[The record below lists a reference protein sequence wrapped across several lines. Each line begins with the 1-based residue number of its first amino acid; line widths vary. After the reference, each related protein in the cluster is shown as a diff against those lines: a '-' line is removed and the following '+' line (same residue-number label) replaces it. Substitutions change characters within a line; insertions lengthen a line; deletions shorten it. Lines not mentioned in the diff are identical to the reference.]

1 MSGAILLME
10 MLGERSEVALQ
21 VTATLA
27 ASPRPET
34 AVALQGG
41 GSAGGAGSA
50 PLGRPSLL
58 ATPLVDPPL
67 DVGAA
72 VPENP
77 KG

>member
-50 PLGRPSLL
+50 PLGRPSLGH
-58 ATPLVDPPL
+58 TTRGPPL